1 MDATQTRRD
10 RAELLATVLL
20 SVAALTIAWS
30 TYQSSQWRGE
40 QAVYNSRA
48 STSRIKS
55 SEASTRA
62 GQLTQIDIATFTQWV
77 NAYVAGNTQ
86 LAEFY
91 RQRFRDEFKPAFE
104 AWFATSPLTN
114 PDAPATP
121 FAMSQ
126 YQVAPAKEA
135 TRLDTLADAQAGA
148 SSSANDRSDRYTLA
162 VVLVASSLFFA
173 GISTK
178 MRSSRQTEVLLGLG
192 GAVFLVAVV
201 LLATFP
207 VKLVT

>member
-20 SVAALTIAWS
+20 SVAALAIAWS

-62 GQLTQIDIATFTQWV
+62 GQLTQIDIATFTQWA
-77 NAYVAGNTQ
+77 NAYVVGNTQ

-91 RQRFRDEFKPAFE
+91 RQRFHDEFKPAFE

-126 YQVAPAKEA
+126 YQVAQAKEA

-148 SSSANDRSDRYTLA
+148 SASANDRSDRYTLA

-207 VKLVT
+207 VRLVT